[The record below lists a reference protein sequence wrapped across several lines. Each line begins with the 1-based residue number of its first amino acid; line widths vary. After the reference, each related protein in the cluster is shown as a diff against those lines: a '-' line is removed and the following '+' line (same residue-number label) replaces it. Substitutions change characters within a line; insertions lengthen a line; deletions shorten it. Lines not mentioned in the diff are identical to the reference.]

1 MVKMRR
7 AVTLLITLSIIA
19 AMLAM
24 LGIVFKFLET
34 ARSQAEV
41 KASLIQGNLLFTDA
55 RAAIRRLQG
64 KKPKNGT
71 YTTLYT
77 TPLAIA
83 SENGEFGAMVHCSPI
98 ADRPN
103 IAWLGMDG
111 RRNRQGHFELAEKI
125 YEALTDKA
133 GLKNPSLLQDKIL
146 ESLKEKKR
154 TQFNILTNINK
165 KKGTISLREFQS
177 ILDAYRYEADDTK
190 AYELPWKTYFAFGDD
205 LGKIDSNFIRPEVL
219 AVIFDIDIRLI
230 QGEDGFKMGDSLKKF
245 LDDNGLDTTLYEQKP
260 PREVFAKKQPVDAMR
275 CAVNYGFREGQYAF
289 AFDFINK
296 RVENLDFAGH

>member
-125 YEALTDKA
+125 YESLTDKA

-154 TQFNILTNINK
+154 AQFNILTNINK

-190 AYELPWKTYFAFGDD
+190 AYEIPWKTYFAFGDD

-275 CAVNYGFREGQYAF
+275 CTVNYGFREGQYAF